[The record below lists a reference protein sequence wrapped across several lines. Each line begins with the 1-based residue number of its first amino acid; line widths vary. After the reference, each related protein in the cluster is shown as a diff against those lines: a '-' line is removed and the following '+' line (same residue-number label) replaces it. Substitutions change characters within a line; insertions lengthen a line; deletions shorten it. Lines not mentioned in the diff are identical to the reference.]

1 MSQLNVNSPIEQGGI
16 LEASFSGFAAYSVVH
31 IFVEG
36 GGGLNVTANSAGS
49 GSVRFYLGEPPGN
62 YTLVAEGGGYSA
74 RANFQV
80 IPGGG
85 GDLGPGQFR
94 GQISNVELPEGV
106 NQQSPLNFKVSY
118 RASTSVVTA
127 NMGWETR
134 ITCEYAG
141 QIVEQ
146 VRRHYGSTD
155 VGGYMTLQAGMAP
168 SVDTDYQVK
177 LYAREIDGSW
187 NILASQP
194 VKVKGSGIVAGDG
207 GDGGSFFDAFK
218 DIPKPVLWI
227 GAAAIAAVIFWPS
240 KKRKSD
246 YE

>member
-1 MSQLNVNSPIEQGGI
+1 MAQINVNSPIEQGGI
-16 LEASFSGFAAYSVVH
+16 LEASFSGFSAYSIVH
-31 IFVEG
+31 IYVEG
-36 GGGLNVTANSAGS
+36 GGGLNVTANSNGS
-49 GSVRFYLGEPPGN
+49 GSVRFYLGEAPGN

-74 RANFQV
+74 RAPFQV
-80 IPGGG
+80 ISGGG

-94 GQISNVELPEGV
+94 GEITNVDLPEGV
-106 NQQSPLNFKVSY
+106 TQQSPLNFKVSY
-118 RASTSVVTA
+118 SAGTSVVTA

-146 VRRHYGSTD
+146 VRRHYGSTN

-168 SVDTDYQVK
+168 SVDTNYQVK

-194 VKVKGSGIVAGDG
+194 VKVKGSGLPTGGEEEDG
-207 GDGGSFFDAFK
+207 GFFGFFE
-218 DIPKPVLWI
+218 DIPKPVLW
-227 GAAAIAAVIFWPS
+227 GGVALIALLMFLPS
-240 KKRKSD
+240 GKRGRYD
-246 YE
+246 